1 MWDPASR
8 RDFPTILIEEEIGV
22 HEQNFFVS
30 QIYPNSDI
38 GIKQTLEIF

>member
-1 MWDPASR
+1 MWKRGSR
-8 RDFPTILIEEEIGV
+8 KDFCNLLIEEEIGV